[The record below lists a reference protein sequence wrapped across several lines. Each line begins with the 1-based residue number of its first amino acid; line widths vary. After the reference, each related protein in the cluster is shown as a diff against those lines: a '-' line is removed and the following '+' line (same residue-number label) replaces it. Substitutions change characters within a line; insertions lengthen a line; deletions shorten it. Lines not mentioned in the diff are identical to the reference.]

1 MARHCQA
8 IRGWPGSAV
17 GPEQAPTNLPSY
29 KSFLTEVFPGPDTP
43 FLVPKQNPS
52 RPLYTPPRSIH
63 VPEPDTSPTSFHSI
77 LISSFHVLHSLNK
90 CSLLCLPP
98 PHHQQKF
105 ESIHPNFSFREGAI
119 MACPNANWKNRDA
132 SSLGARGYPRYLT
145 HPGDPKSSS
154 SLASRNDFL
163 SPFSHSLLF

>member
-1 MARHCQA
+1 MGFHCIVDWRVGGKSTHIYASFLYTSFVGRINIYILNYPESFHFSGEGQA

-29 KSFLTEVFPGPDTP
+29 KSFHTEVFPGPDTP

-52 RPLYTPPRSIH
+52 RPLYTPLRSIH

-98 PHHQQKF
+98 PHHQQEF

-119 MACPNANWKNRDA
+119 IACPNAKWKN
-132 SSLGARGYPRYLT
+132 
-145 HPGDPKSSS
+145 
-154 SLASRNDFL
+154 
-163 SPFSHSLLF
+163 